1 MKIKIFYILLLIS
14 LIFLKSDFRFT
25 EDIYCCGDDHDYYMH
40 SETISQ
46 DFDLDYNNQFLGIE
60 NKRYNKNDKIAPIGF
75 FGSGLLASPFLFVG
89 SLFNR
94 VFESG
99 QNNIFNYKIL
109 FYSMSSIFY
118 LGLSIVYI
126 EKTLKIL
133 KISQDKLITLLLYAG
148 SGIFYFAFERYSM
161 THVYEV
167 FTITMA
173 IYYSA
178 RLFHEKTSNKKID
191 IMFIIL
197 SILLSFMVRWVNYFI
212 VLIPLIVRSIKKPIE
227 DKIKIDI
234 KFLAL
239 LYSLF
244 SITIFLLH
252 TKLIY
257 GIYTFD
263 PRDIYG
269 TNRTENIFDVSIVDF
284 LISASRDFLIIIFTE
299 EFGIFWF
306 SPLIFL
312 GLLISLIN
320 LLKSGSDKR
329 LFSFLCL
336 LSFAQTFGIVI
347 VWGSVAS
354 SYGFRYLY
362 CLIPLS
368 LLIVSDFKADK
379 IFIFRSYILSF
390 SLFSTISILFFETTS
405 GTQLS
410 LDKVTNSFGNE
421 VIYSQPNYLSG
432 IIQSAFELNS
442 YLIIFS
448 TSLLGAIIFKLL
460 ISFFGINEIFD
471 FLKSLSLPVENKDF
485 QSLMSKLEIITFDKI
500 FVSLLLIYL
509 ILKIIVREF
518 TSNSI
523 KKT

>member
-1 MKIKIFYILLLIS
+1 MKIKIFYILFLFS
-14 LIFLKSDFRFT
+14 LIFLKSDFRFI
-25 EDIYCCGDDHDYYMH
+25 ENINCCGDDHDYYMH
-40 SETISQ
+40 AETISQ
-46 DFDLDYNNQFLGIE
+46 DFDFDYSNQFLGIE
-60 NKRYNKNDKIAPIGF
+60 NKRYNNNDKIAPIGF
-75 FGSGLLASPFLFVG
+75 FGSGLFASPFLFVG
-89 SLFNR
+89 SLLNR
-94 VFESG
+94 IFESG
-99 QNNIFNYKIL
+99 ENNLFNYKIL
-109 FYSMSSIFY
+109 FYSMSSVFY

-133 KISQDKLITLLLYAG
+133 KINQDKLITLLLYSG

-161 THVYEV
+161 THIYEV

-173 IYYSA
+173 IYYSS
-178 RLFHEKTSNKKID
+178 RLFHEKSSNKKID
-191 IMFIIL
+191 IILIIF
-197 SILLSFMVRWVNYFI
+197 SILFSFLVRWVNYFV
-212 VLIPLIVRSIKKPIE
+212 VLIPLIIRSIKKPRE
-227 DKIKIDI
+227 DKLKTNI

-244 SITIFLLH
+244 SIAIFLLH

-269 TNRTENIFDVSIVDF
+269 TNRTENIFNEPIVDF
-284 LISASRDFLIIIFTE
+284 LVSSSKDFLTILFTQ

-312 GLLISLIN
+312 GLFISLIN
-320 LLKSGSDKR
+320 LFKLGSSKR

-347 VWGSVAS
+347 IWGSVAS

-362 CLIPLS
+362 CLVPLS

-379 IFIFRSYILSF
+379 FFLFRLYILSF
-390 SLFSTISILFFETTS
+390 SIFSTISVIFFETTS

-410 LDKVTNSFGNE
+410 LNKVTNSFGNE

-432 IIQSAFELNS
+432 MVQSVFELNS

-460 ISFFGINEIFD
+460 ISFFGINGIFD
-471 FLKSLSLPVENKDF
+471 FLKSLNLPFENKDF
-485 QSLMSKLEIITFDKI
+485 QSLIGKLEMITYDKVFI
-500 FVSLLLIYL
+500 SLLIIYL
-509 ILKIIVREF
+509 ILKIVIREF
-518 TSNSI
+518 SSNST
-523 KKT
+523 KKI

>member
-1 MKIKIFYILLLIS
+1 MKIKIFYVLLLFS
-14 LIFLKSDFRFT
+14 LIFLKSDFRFV

-40 SETISQ
+40 AETISQ
-46 DFDLDYNNQFLGIE
+46 DFDFDYNNQFLGIE
-60 NKRYNKNDKIAPIGF
+60 NKRYNNNNKIAPIGF
-75 FGSGLLASPFLFVG
+75 FGSGLLASPFLFIG
-89 SLFNR
+89 SLFNKI
-94 VFESG
+94 FESG
-99 QNNIFNYKIL
+99 ENVIFNYKIL

-133 KISQDKLITLLLYAG
+133 KINQNKLLTLLLYSG

-167 FTITMA
+167 FSITMA
-173 IYYSA
+173 IYYSSK
-178 RLFHEKTSNKKID
+178 LFHAKNSNKKID
-191 IMFIIL
+191 IMLIIF
-197 SILLSFMVRWVNYFI
+197 SILLSFMVRWVNYFV
-212 VLIPLIVRSIKKPIE
+212 VLIPFIIRSIKKPRE
-227 DKIKIDI
+227 DKLKTNIKI
-234 KFLAL
+234 LAL
-239 LYSLF
+239 IYSVV

-257 GIYTFD
+257 GVYTFD

-269 TNRTENIFDVSIVDF
+269 TNRTENIFNVPILDF
-284 LISASRDFLIIIFTE
+284 LNSASKDFLTIIFTQ

-320 LLKSGSDKR
+320 FLRSRNNKR

-336 LSFAQTFGIVI
+336 LSYAQTFGIVI
-347 VWGSVAS
+347 IWGSVAS

-362 CLIPLS
+362 CLVPLS
-368 LLIVSDFKADK
+368 LLIVSDFKAEK
-379 IFIFRSYILSF
+379 IFLFKSYILSF
-390 SLFSTISILFFETTS
+390 SVFATISIIFFETTS

-410 LDKVTNSFGNE
+410 LNKVTNSFGNE
-421 VIYSQPNYLSG
+421 VIYSQPNYLNG
-432 IIQSAFELNS
+432 VIQSFFELNS

-448 TSLLGAIIFKLL
+448 TSLLGAVIFKFL
-460 ISFFGINEIFD
+460 ISFFGVNGIFN

-485 QSLMSKLEIITFDKI
+485 QSLINKLELITFDKI
-500 FVSLLLIYL
+500 FLSLLFIYL
-509 ILKIIVREF
+509 ILKIVVKEF
-518 TSNSI
+518 SSNSV
-523 KKT
+523 KKI